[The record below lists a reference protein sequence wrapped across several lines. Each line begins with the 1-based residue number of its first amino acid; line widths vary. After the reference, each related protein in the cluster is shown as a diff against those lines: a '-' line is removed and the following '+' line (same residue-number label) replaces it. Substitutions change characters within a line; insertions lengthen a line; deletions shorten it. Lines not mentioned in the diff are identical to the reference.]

1 MPSGSTP
8 GQDFRLSHCVLVCT
22 LIAVDYQT
30 AGRTYHSTGNG
41 SQRPYV
47 ATHNMLNR
55 YAIDANQHLTRGKL
69 DAVRIG
75 HANRAHSLNHRL
87 RKQPH

>member
-1 MPSGSTP
+1 MEVRS
-8 GQDFRLSHCVLVCT
+8 

-30 AGRTYHSTGNG
+30 AGCTHHSTGNG
-41 SQRPYV
+41 SQRPYL
-47 ATHNMLNR
+47 TLNHLLNW
-55 YAIDANQHLTRGKL
+55 YAINANQHFAGGKL
-69 DAVRIG
+69 DTVRIG